1 MIVGGL
7 DLVSRAHKLRFEST
21 LQDPNENYPL
31 AWKIADIDFQDRRD
45 NVNNNDVD
53 DDVST

>member
-45 NVNNNDVD
+45 NVDSDD